1 MEKKIRPR
9 ATLLDIAELSG
20 ISLKTVSRVLNK
32 VATVDPKLVAK
43 VQEAAKKVG
52 YTPNMN
58 AASLRGKSGK
68 TLSIGILLEDI
79 SNPFSAALH
88 RTYEIYARKHNYIIL
103 AASLEED
110 PLFERELVNA
120 FISRR
125 VDGLIIAPSNTDH
138 SYLEIEQ
145 KTGIH
150 FGFIDRPASNFLV
163 DTVLST
169 NRESSVFAV
178 EHLMNHGHRNI
189 AFIHDS
195 LTYTGK
201 ERFSGYK
208 TALKKAGIP
217 LNKDY
222 VLTDNGTGTDT
233 LIELKNML
241 LSHNPPT
248 AIYSARN
255 SSTVLAVRTLK
266 ELNLENK
273 IALIGF
279 DDVPGGDLFSPAVSV
294 LMQDVT
300 QLGLRSAQLLFS
312 RIEGHT
318 GPAVIERIP
327 TKFIARGSGEIRPL
341 GRK

>member
-1 MEKKIRPR
+1 
-9 ATLLDIAELSG
+9 
-20 ISLKTVSRVLNK
+20 
-32 VATVDPKLVAK
+32 
-43 VQEAAKKVG
+43 
-52 YTPNMN
+52 
-58 AASLRGKSGK
+58 
-68 TLSIGILLEDI
+68 
-79 SNPFSAALH
+79 
-88 RTYEIYARKHNYIIL
+88 
-103 AASLEED
+103 
-110 PLFERELVNA
+110 
-120 FISRR
+120 
-125 VDGLIIAPSNTDH
+125 
-138 SYLEIEQ
+138 
-145 KTGIH
+145 
-150 FGFIDRPASNFLV
+150 
-163 DTVLST
+163 
-169 NRESSVFAV
+169 
-178 EHLMNHGHRNI
+178 MNHGHRSI

-195 LTYTGK
+195 LTYTGR

-222 VLTDNGTGTDT
+222 VLADNGTGTDT